1 MIINNDKIEDDLS
14 DFEDY
19 LSEFDSILNFDS
31 ESCPVCGIKVSDNL
45 SIEQLRFVQ
54 YKILSKESEVY
65 DCTREL
71 ENKKIPFK
79 VTKSLDAKVI
89 EQISYCF
96 EVLIPLKCL
105 QLLQN
110 NNTD

>member
-1 MIINNDKIEDDLS
+1 MIDSNNIFEDDLS
-14 DFEDY
+14 GFEDY

-45 SIEQLRFVQ
+45 SIEQLRFVE
-54 YKILSKESEVY
+54 YKILFKESEVF

-71 ENKKIPFK
+71 ENKNIPFK
-79 VTKSLDAKVI
+79 VTKRLDSEVI

-105 QLLQN
+105 QLLKN
-110 NNTD
+110 LNTD

>member
-1 MIINNDKIEDDLS
+1 MMEKNSQSEDDLTG
-14 DFEDY
+14 FEDY
-19 LSEFDSILNFDS
+19 LAEFDTILNFDS

-45 SIEQLRFVQ
+45 SIDQLLFVQ

-71 ENKKIPFK
+71 ENKCIPFK
-79 VTKSLDAKVI
+79 VTKRLDSEVT
-89 EQISYCF
+89 EQINYCF

-105 QLLQN
+105 QLLQEK
-110 NNTD
+110 NTY